1 MSEDRAAE
9 GSSRSLSRVRLF
21 VIPWTAARQA
31 PLSSTVS
38 WSLLKL
44 ISTEGTRVLDNLT
57 PLHSS
62 KRE

>member
-21 VIPWTAARQA
+21 VIPWTAAQQA